1 MNKLIKNKTI
11 DPDQLD
17 PANYCQSLLQLAY
30 LQGLIDETSSRSIQ
44 RQLTDLLKNQIEAYT
59 RAQSSSVSNE
69 VAESLYISILYNIS
83 LTLKTLPSPELAI
96 ERLKN
101 QPLASLFENGIQIAQ
116 QKINTARILFK
127 QVQKTRIPSSS
138 IAYNDTLTKGLHPFF
153 AAYRPRFFAHETPG
167 LNIDYP
173 PLTLPSHLSGIE
185 YFVAFLQGL
194 KLENQFCRSF
204 SAQDIHALL
213 SSHDENY
220 HDLMIN
226 ISYQV
231 LKNALT
237 CTQLGKSGGRLRL
250 ESQDLAVLSK
260 ALEGLNHKSLCENFE
275 QYLSQ
280 LFQACD
286 LNASC
291 LDYFK
296 LAIPDLADDVDRAMQ
311 SQTLDKLFALHQ
323 EEPQNR
329 ILFSTGQTM
338 SPTDFH
344 DFIEEFKSCRYASD
358 QLAMIQ
364 LSIRSLMDLKNILL
378 AVPLNNELTNQV
390 FNLFSDTD
398 LAAFYQRY
406 VIPYNQEDDTLAQEE
421 IYLHKLLTAYLKTQ
435 TLARQALVR
444 SLAAQLIIA
453 PESFS

>member
-1 MNKLIKNKTI
+1 
-11 DPDQLD
+11 
-17 PANYCQSLLQLAY
+17 
-30 LQGLIDETSSRSIQ
+30 
-44 RQLTDLLKNQIEAYT
+44 
-59 RAQSSSVSNE
+59 
-69 VAESLYISILYNIS
+69 
-83 LTLKTLPSPELAI
+83 
-96 ERLKN
+96 
-101 QPLASLFENGIQIAQ
+101 
-116 QKINTARILFK
+116 
-127 QVQKTRIPSSS
+127 
-138 IAYNDTLTKGLHPFF
+138 
-153 AAYRPRFFAHETPG
+153 
-167 LNIDYP
+167 
-173 PLTLPSHLSGIE
+173 
-185 YFVAFLQGL
+185 
-194 KLENQFCRSF
+194 
-204 SAQDIHALL
+204 
-213 SSHDENY
+213 
-220 HDLMIN
+220 MIN

-275 QYLSQ
+275 QSLSQ

-296 LAIPDLADDVDRAMQ
+296 LAIPDLAADVDRAMQ

-358 QLAMIQ
+358 QLSMIQ